1 VAPGLVNLSAT
12 ALARAIRN
20 REISPIEVVEGQ
32 LDRIKARN
40 DGNNGSIT
48 GMPEAARAAA
58 READAALASERDL
71 GSLHGVP
78 IASMS
83 STAAA

>member
-58 READAALASERDL
+58 READAA
-71 GSLHGVP
+71 
-78 IASMS
+78 
-83 STAAA
+83 